1 MVGCDGI
8 DIPFDIYSGGR
19 VGGVRP
25 PYRDYQIFKNNF
37 VTEFSLLSGG
47 LDTSRKNHAG
57 LLDHRS
63 TKQKAPAMTGAWYNE
78 AHYPMN
84 LVQVCAQVPVLQG
97 M

>member
-1 MVGCDGI
+1 MV
-8 DIPFDIYSGGR
+8 FLFQVNFGGR

-25 PYRDYQIFKNNF
+25 PYRDYQIFKNSF
-37 VTEFSLLSGG
+37 VIEFSLLSGG
-47 LDTSRKNHAG
+47 FDTPSAIASG
-57 LLDHRS
+57 YS
-63 TKQKAPAMTGAWYNE
+63 TTSAWINKKPRQLTGAWYNK